1 MININIAPTILKR
14 ASTLLCQEITNGNN
28 LVATKVRENGNLLE
42 WHLENGDF
50 IEIVNNMDYATGL
63 CLIPSTSICLCRDD
77 EIVWEESYVSPEN
90 SETEKKV

>member
-1 MININIAPTILKR
+1 MININIDPTILKR
-14 ASTLLCQEITNGNN
+14 ASMLLCKEITNGNN

-50 IEIVNNMDYATGL
+50 IEIVNTMDYATGL

-90 SETEKKV
+90 SEIEKKV